1 MINRITSFFTHQRK
15 NIMLYFDQ
23 ERSES
28 ISVEITPEKTISQLY
43 IENINQISVI
53 KAKIFLK
60 KKKAIYIKQ
69 STKERILFFI
79 HKQK

>member
-1 MINRITSFFTHQRK
+1 MINRITSFFAHQRK